1 MSLPALTS
9 ALDDPLLPRIARV
22 HSRRADTRDV
32 WTLDVRESD
41 GGTAPFQPGQFNMLT
56 VFGVGEIPVS
66 MSGDPARG
74 DRLLHTVRAVGAVS
88 RALTRLGAGATIGVR
103 GPFGS
108 AWPLTAAAGRDVLV
122 LAGGLGLAPLRPVL
136 YRLRAERR
144 RFGRI
149 VLLYGA
155 RSPADLLFRRELE
168 RWQQRGLFDVH
179 MTVDHARDGWTGRVG
194 VITPLLPRLGFD
206 PARTVAFVCGPEVMM
221 RVSANALLACG
232 LSDEAVYVSLERNM
246 KCAVGLCGRCQLGP
260 LIVCR
265 DGPVFRYDRVR
276 VLLGQR
282 EL

>member
-1 MSLPALTS
+1 
-9 ALDDPLLPRIARV
+9 
-22 HSRRADTRDV
+22 
-32 WTLDVRESD
+32 
-41 GGTAPFQPGQFNMLT
+41 
-56 VFGVGEIPVS
+56 
-66 MSGDPARG
+66 
-74 DRLLHTVRAVGAVS
+74 
-88 RALTRLGAGATIGVR
+88 
-103 GPFGS
+103 
-108 AWPLTAAAGRDVLV
+108 
-122 LAGGLGLAPLRPVL
+122 VL

-194 VITPLLPRLGFD
+194 VMTPLLPRLGFD

>member
-265 DGPVFRYDRVR
+265 DGPVLRYDRVR
-276 VLLGQR
+276 ALLGQR

>member
-1 MSLPALTS
+1 MSLPALTP
-9 ALDDPLLPRIARV
+9 ALDDPLLPRIARI

-32 WTLDVRESD
+32 WTLDVRESG

-108 AWPLTAAAGRDVLV
+108 AWPLSAAAGRDVLV